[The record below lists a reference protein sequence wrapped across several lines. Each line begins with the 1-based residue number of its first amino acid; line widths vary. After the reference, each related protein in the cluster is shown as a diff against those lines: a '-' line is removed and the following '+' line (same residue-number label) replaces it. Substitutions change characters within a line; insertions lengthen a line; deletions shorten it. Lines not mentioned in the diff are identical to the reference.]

1 MELTLSAAGRLRMP
15 AMLRALVV
23 LVVAAAASAQ
33 HHGYGP
39 DFGDCTCAT
48 FCDGSCKST
57 VRGKAEGTGPANVTL
72 YRMSPFGVIDM
83 TNKNTG
89 DVPGDTSF
97 VVSRRTTAYECRM
110 NPSSFQCSGGGMA
123 QFEGDDPN
131 STDLVLQW
139 KIEVDGAPPPPSPPS
154 PCRPVSRDC
163 CLPSCVCRGLC

>member
-57 VRGKAEGTGPANVTL
+57 VRGKAEGTGNA
-72 YRMSPFGVIDM
+72 
-83 TNKNTG
+83 K
-89 DVPGDTSF
+89 
-97 VVSRRTTAYECRM
+97 
-110 NPSSFQCSGGGMA
+110 
-123 QFEGDDPN
+123 
-131 STDLVLQW
+131 
-139 KIEVDGAPPPPSPPS
+139 
-154 PCRPVSRDC
+154 
-163 CLPSCVCRGLC
+163 GL